1 MRYLVNGEEIE
12 LEPSGAQV
20 EILPDRLVVRSG
32 DSTDSALSVRSGDQ
46 VLVSYRGRV
55 FRVEKP
61 SARAKRSQ
69 GKASGETHAP
79 MPGQVV
85 EVFVEQGS
93 RVASGQ
99 KLLVLE
105 AMKMQHTV
113 SAPFE
118 GTVTALPVSK
128 GEQVAEGQLL
138 VSVEPEHE
146 QPV

>member
-1 MRYLVNGEEIE
+1 
-12 LEPSGAQV
+12 
-20 EILPDRLVVRSG
+20 
-32 DSTDSALSVRSGDQ
+32 
-46 VLVSYRGRV
+46 
-55 FRVEKP
+55 
-61 SARAKRSQ
+61 
-69 GKASGETHAP
+69 

-93 RVASGQ
+93 RVALGQ

-118 GTVTALPVSK
+118 GTVTKLPVSK

-138 VSVEPEHE
+138 VCVEPEHE

>member
-1 MRYLVNGEEIE
+1 MRYLVNGEEVE
-12 LEPSGAQV
+12 LEASSAQV
-20 EILPDRLVVRSG
+20 ESLPDRLVVRTEDG
-32 DSTDSALSVRSGDQ
+32 AHSALSVRSGDQ

-61 SARAKRSQ
+61 SAKATRSQ
-69 GKASGETHAP
+69 RRASGETQAP

-93 RVASGQ
+93 RVALGQ

-118 GTVTALPVSK
+118 GTVTKLPVSK

-138 VSVEPEHE
+138 VCVEPEHE

>member
-1 MRYLVNGEEIE
+1 MRYLVNGVEHE

-20 EILPDRLVVRSG
+20 ANLPDRLVVRTPEGSK
-32 DSTDSALSVRSGDQ
+32 TALAVRVGDQ
-46 VLVSYRGRV
+46 VHVSYGGRTY
-55 FRVEKP
+55 RIEKA
-61 SARAKRSQ
+61 SARAAKKS
-69 GKASGETHAP
+69 GHATGETLAP

-85 EVFVEQGS
+85 EVFVEEGTQ
-93 RVASGQ
+93 VALGQ

-118 GTVTALPVSK
+118 GTVARLPVNK
-128 GEQVAEGQLL
+128 GDQVAEGQLL
-138 VSVEPEHE
+138 VSVEPDHE